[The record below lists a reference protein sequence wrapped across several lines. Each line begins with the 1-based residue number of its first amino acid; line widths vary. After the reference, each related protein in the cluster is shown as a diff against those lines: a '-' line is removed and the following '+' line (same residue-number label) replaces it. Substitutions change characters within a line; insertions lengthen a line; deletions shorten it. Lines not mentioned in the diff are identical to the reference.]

1 MLLLKIYSKINWL
14 VATIIFYL
22 LLTSAAFAQVVNVES
37 SRLNS
42 DSNAVVHIGGFNFVY
57 LQQANA
63 VTNLGAN
70 WTSQMRKNNFQ
81 LLFLANANLVQAAR
95 VVYDCSYTTHLR
107 LTYRLNTQINS
118 ETFVQ
123 YQFNQV
129 YGLQSR
135 FLAGQ
140 GVRLKV
146 FKKANAR
153 MYYGTSVMYEW
164 EKPLADPRF
173 TAWNNKLR
181 WSNYLSF
188 TLSHNYIDFN
198 GTTYYQP
205 ALNNFSNFRLSTQYA
220 LVFRISKHFAWKNE
234 WSLMYFSLPY
244 EGVDP
249 FNSRFMSGLEV
260 NL

>member
-1 MLLLKIYSKINWL
+1 MSSLKNYSKIKWL
-14 VATIIFYL
+14 KAPFILYL
-22 LLTSAAFAQVVNVES
+22 LFAHTAFAQVVNVES

-42 DSNAVVHIGGFNFVY
+42 DSNAIVHVGGFNFVY

-70 WTSQMRKNNFQ
+70 WTSQLRKNNVQ
-81 LLFLANANLVQAAR
+81 LLLLANANLVRAAS
-95 VVYDCSYTTHLR
+95 VTYDRSYTTHFR
-107 LTYRLNTQINS
+107 LTYRFNTYIKS

-123 YQFNQV
+123 YQYNQV

-140 GVRLKV
+140 GVRLKI
-146 FKKANAR
+146 FKKAHAR
-153 MYYGTSVMYEW
+153 MYYGTSIMYEW

-173 TAWNNKLR
+173 PVWNNKLR

-188 TLSHNYIDFN
+188 TLSHNNVDFN

-205 ALNNFSNFRLSTQYA
+205 VLNSFSNYRLSTQYA
-220 LVFRISKHFAWKNE
+220 LLFRISKHFAWKNE